1 MELIFNYKSNINV
14 TDKELKLIWKQLN
27 KKFVIVCRIWAIC
40 VLVLMMIYLPLF
52 IKDKNMYFIGYSF
65 MLVVYLLISMQL
77 GAIYR
82 KKIIKKPIYIF
93 EEECFYIG
101 KTKYDYSNILL
112 LEEGHNYAAIT
123 IGKNKEIII
132 FGLEHNEYK
141 EKLLMLLREGA
152 KEKRIY

>member
-1 MELIFNYKSNINV
+1 MRVIFNYKVNLIISN
-14 TDKELKLIWKQLN
+14 KELKKIWKQLN
-27 KKFVIVCRIWAIC
+27 RKFVIVCRIWAIC
-40 VLVLMMIYLPLF
+40 VLILMMIYLPLF

-65 MLVVYLLISMQL
+65 LLVVYFLISMQL
-77 GAIYR
+77 GAIY
-82 KKIIKKPIYIF
+82 KKRIIKKPVYIF
-93 EEECFYIG
+93 KEECFYIG

-132 FGLEHNEYK
+132 FAPEHNEYK

-152 KEKRIY
+152 KKIKEM